1 MNRKI
6 FPLALPIAG
15 SLVAF
20 VSLAIVL
27 TATV

>member
-1 MNRKI
+1 MNSKLI
-6 FPLALPIAG
+6 SLALPIAG

-20 VSLAIVL
+20 VSLAVVL